1 MKRGTLLTEEQRE
14 YRRLAKQ
21 ANQRAVR
28 LERYL
33 AEAEEAP
40 RQGLQLY
47 QYYIRQSFGDK
58 KKRFP
63 EDPTKLSKEQLETY
77 TVELSNFL
85 SADLSRVGSVRQME
99 GLYKEYKKQKAKE
112 AKTKMPADLKKAL
125 DDTRNAARAAGAEAK
140 VFGGS
145 EKIADPATFFDE
157 LHAMYKNK
165 LNKVMSYRDMMRILI
180 GQQNRSKRAVK
191 RDIAKVAGLLA
202 ANKELTYREIK
213 DEFHKKKKKAS
224 TT

>member
-85 SADLSRVGSVRQME
+85 SADLSRVGSVRKME
-99 GLYKEYKKQKAKE
+99 RLYKEYKKM
-112 AKTKMPADLKKAL
+112 KTKEPKTEMPAELKKSL
-125 DDTRNAARAAGAEAK
+125 NDTRNAARAAGVESK
-140 VFGGS
+140 VFGGK

-157 LHAMYKNK
+157 LGAMYKNK

-180 GQQNRSKRAVK
+180 GSQNRSKKAVM
-191 RDIAKVAGLLA
+191 RDIAKVAGDLA

-213 DEFHKKKKKAS
+213 DTFHKKKDAR
-224 TT
+224 